1 MGSGRSESMRFI
13 HTADIHLGAAPD
25 KGSPWSGKREQE
37 IRESFY
43 RLLDLANDEGIELL
57 LIAGDLF
64 HRPPLK
70 RELKELNYRFESM
83 FQTRVVMMPGNHDF
97 LGPASNYNGFEWAD
111 NVTFFGKESMQRKH
125 FPKWDLWVYGLGY
138 CHREIKK
145 PLYDHVRP
153 GDEPGTHILL
163 AHGGDEKH
171 IPIDFKQLCAAGF
184 DYAALGHIHKPQVIV
199 PDRIAYSGSLEPTDR
214 LDVGQRGY
222 ILGEIE
228 DTLHPQVS
236 TQFCPFSVREYK
248 NIRIPSDVDMT
259 LGKLEET
266 LKRLIG
272 SEGSQHIYNIC
283 LQGFRDPDIRFDEDV
298 LMKLGNI
305 ASVKDETL
313 PWFDFDQLYA
323 DNRDNLIGRFIGKV
337 REMPMDDKRR
347 QQILTVGIQALYSQ
361 EDR

>member
-1 MGSGRSESMRFI
+1 MRFI

-43 RLLDLANDEGIELL
+43 RLLDLANEEGIELL

-125 FPKWDLWVYGLGY
+125 FPKWELWVYGLGY

-153 GDEPGTHILL
+153 GDEPGTHNHR
-163 AHGGDEKH
+163 AHGGDEKQ
-171 IPIDFKQLCAAGF
+171 IPIDIKQLCAAGF
-184 DYAALGHIHKPQVIV
+184 D
-199 PDRIAYSGSLEPTDR
+199 
-214 LDVGQRGY
+214 
-222 ILGEIE
+222 
-228 DTLHPQVS
+228 
-236 TQFCPFSVREYK
+236 
-248 NIRIPSDVDMT
+248 
-259 LGKLEET
+259 
-266 LKRLIG
+266 
-272 SEGSQHIYNIC
+272 
-283 LQGFRDPDIRFDEDV
+283 
-298 LMKLGNI
+298 
-305 ASVKDETL
+305 
-313 PWFDFDQLYA
+313 
-323 DNRDNLIGRFIGKV
+323 
-337 REMPMDDKRR
+337 
-347 QQILTVGIQALYSQ
+347 
-361 EDR
+361 